1 SLRTAL
7 PLAEQ
12 VGDQVQVA
20 LILGHLGE
28 LALSAGNV
36 TEAEQ
41 LGREALGRAQALE
54 DAGLTATLLQT
65 QGNVLMAQQ
74 HWPTAL
80 AAYRDSARVAQQAA
94 HGGIAARA
102 LAHAAL
108 AAERVGQP
116 QTATALLE
124 DALAL
129 LRQEPP
135 SYDTAAE
142 LLIMGRTYHRL
153 AQTTPALVLRA
164 AADF

>member
-1 SLRTAL
+1 HLYAAAQQPQARSVALTHLARAYAALGHADRAEDSSRTAL

-94 HGGIAARA
+94 HGG
-102 LAHAAL
+102 
-108 AAERVGQP
+108 
-116 QTATALLE
+116 
-124 DALAL
+124 
-129 LRQEPP
+129 
-135 SYDTAAE
+135 
-142 LLIMGRTYHRL
+142 
-153 AQTTPALVLRA
+153 
-164 AADF
+164 